1 MNGHDHQIKVWDFGN
16 VSVKEIE
23 ILRIYNTLNVSREE
37 KIKTEF
43 YVSNKRQKA
52 KIVLQHA
59 SFLKYENIHS
69 IFLLFMHLL
78 LK

>member
-43 YVSNKRQKA
+43 YVSNKR
-52 KIVLQHA
+52 
-59 SFLKYENIHS
+59 
-69 IFLLFMHLL
+69 
-78 LK
+78 